1 MSNTLHAECRG
12 GVKRAVTEMSGN
24 FTLNICILSL
34 LRTRKKCMQID
45 TIVDIRRKTVKQKV
59 NS

>member
-12 GVKRAVTEMSGN
+12 GVPRAVTEMSGN